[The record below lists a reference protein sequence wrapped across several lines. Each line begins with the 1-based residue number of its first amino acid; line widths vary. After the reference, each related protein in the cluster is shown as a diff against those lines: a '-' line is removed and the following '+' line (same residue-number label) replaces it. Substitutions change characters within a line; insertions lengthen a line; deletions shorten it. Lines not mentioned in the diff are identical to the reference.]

1 MGKLW
6 GNIWVK
12 IPQKTTIY
20 PFSTLFLYSSESPY
34 SSAFPTIHRRCACA
48 MVVIP
53 LGFGGF
59 FGLYT
64 IHRHCGG
71 FDFVYGETHFSSAAR
86 SRVEFGLSVR
96 SAWVSRYVASRKS
109 LRACS
114 SSARMVLT
122 SSSSSFRVWRRS
134 STRRTRWA

>member
-34 SSAFPTIHRRCACA
+34 LSAFPTIHRRCAFTL
-48 MVVIP
+48 VVIP

-64 IHRHCGG
+64 IHRHCVEM
-71 FDFVYGETHFSSAAR
+71 DFLFGETHFSSAAM

-96 SAWVSRYVASRKS
+96 SAWVSR
-109 LRACS
+109 
-114 SSARMVLT
+114 
-122 SSSSSFRVWRRS
+122 
-134 STRRTRWA
+134 

>member
-20 PFSTLFLYSSESPY
+20 PFSTLFLYSFESPY
-34 SSAFPTIHRRCACA
+34 SSAFPTIHRRCAFTL
-48 MVVIP
+48 VVIP
-53 LGFGGF
+53 LGFGTVCRF
-59 FGLYT
+59 VT
-64 IHRHCGG
+64 IHRHCVEM
-71 FDFVYGETHFSSAAR
+71 DFLFGETHFESAAM
-86 SRVEFGLSVR
+86 STVGFGVSVR

-109 LRACS
+109 LRAWS